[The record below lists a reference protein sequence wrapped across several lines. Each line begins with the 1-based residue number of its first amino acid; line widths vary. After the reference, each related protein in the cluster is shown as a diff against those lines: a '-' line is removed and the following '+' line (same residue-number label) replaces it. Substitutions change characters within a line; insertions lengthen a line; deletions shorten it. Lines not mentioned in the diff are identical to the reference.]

1 MSEIYEYPK
10 MYRIRQRINNKKIED
25 LKVEVFQQLDFIGL
39 KNIIKPNSQISITA
53 GSRGIANIDKI
64 IKHVCDYVKSCDA
77 VPFIVP
83 SMGSHGGAT
92 ARGQKQVLKK
102 LGITEETME
111 CEIRSSMEVVRLENA
126 ENSAPVYMD
135 KHAFYSDG
143 IIVVNRVKPHTDF
156 IAENESGIVKMVAVG
171 LGKEKGA
178 TAMHGYDLA
187 STIPLSF
194 KVSSHSAPIIAG
206 LAIVENT
213 KDETCIVQGVKL
225 KDFLKEDARLLK
237 VSTEQVPHL
246 PYNDIDVLVV
256 KEMGKMYSGTGMD
269 TKIIGRIRV
278 QGVPEPKSPNVNK
291 LVILR
296 LSPDSYGN
304 ALGVGLADI
313 TTKHL
318 AESIDYDSMY
328 INLIATTYLERGK
341 VPPHFKTEKQAINT
355 AFKTLGKIKAKEAN
369 VMIIENTLHIN
380 ELIVSESIYKE
391 IKNDV
396 NLIEEIAEWSFDQN
410 EKISM

>member
-1 MSEIYEYPK
+1 MNEIYEYPK
-10 MYRIRQRINNKKIED
+10 MYRVRQKINNEKIAD
-25 LKVEVFQQLDFIGL
+25 TKSEVFKQLDLIGMR
-39 KNIIKPNSQISITA
+39 NVIKPNSEISITA
-53 GSRGIANIDKI
+53 GSRGITNIDKI
-64 IKHVCDYVKSCDA
+64 IKHVCDYVKNCQA
-77 VPFIVP
+77 IPFIVP

-92 ARGQKQVLKK
+92 AEGQKQVLKK

-111 CEIRSSMEVVRLENA
+111 CEIRSSMEVVQLENA
-126 ENSAPVYMD
+126 ENGAPVYVD
-135 KHAFYSDG
+135 KNAFYSDG

-178 TAMHGYDLA
+178 TSMHGYDLG

-194 KVSSHSAPIIAG
+194 KVSSIHAPIIAG
-206 LAIVENT
+206 LALVENS
-213 KDETCIVQGVKL
+213 KDETYILQGVKP

-246 PYNDIDVLVV
+246 PFDNIDVLVV

-269 TKIIGRIRV
+269 TKVIGRIRV
-278 QGVPEPKSPNVNK
+278 NGVPEPKYPNVNK
-291 LVILR
+291 LVVLN
-296 LSPDSYGN
+296 LSSDSYGN

-313 TTKHL
+313 TTKEL
-318 AESIDYDSMY
+318 ADSIDYDSMY

-341 VPPHFKTEKQAINT
+341 VPPHFKTEKIAIDT
-355 AFKTLGKIKAKEAN
+355 AFKTLGKIKPKEAN

-380 ELIVSESIYKE
+380 EVIVSERIYEE
-391 IKNDV
+391 IKNKV
-396 NLIEEIAEWSFDQN
+396 ELIEEINSWSFDAN
-410 EKISM
+410 GKISM